1 MAGNDNLMQKYLR
14 ILQKYPEMAEAARR
28 LADKY
33 NEDICRITALV
44 SAPVI
49 YMYADH
55 IVTTAVRLG
64 IKRIYFLARDGYS
77 VKRAAEEIVKKR
89 GVNVELRYFYCSR
102 FSLRMAAYG
111 FKDDSA
117 YDRLFFESYELSAK
131 KLLARAGFSPEDRE
145 TVYKDIGFSLENED
159 APLDRAA
166 FHELCGRIKGSGEF
180 DRIIKEKSDRAFLSA
195 VSYIRQEGMG
205 EYSHIAVADLG
216 WTGSMQ
222 HTLKRILHEA
232 GIETEI
238 TGFYMGLLEAPPIE
252 KGSEF
257 DGWLFSNADSGVK
270 AWFSHNLMECICT
283 APHGM
288 TLGYENINGTVTP
301 VLCDCENN
309 ADRVKMLSDIIA
321 EFAEKVCT
329 SGDRETALALLKAL
343 MYTPEVSEA
352 AAFAAEYHFCD
363 DVSEEY
369 HRSIAGAADKEL
381 LTQRLLHRQVFDRI
395 FKKKRSVGGLYWYY
409 GSLAL
414 SNVKNK
420 GAYRLL
426 FRLSEQVRFFIKQK
440 KGKR

>member
-1 MAGNDNLMQKYLR
+1 MQKYLR

-28 LADKY
+28 LCNKY
-33 NEDICRITALV
+33 DENICRITALV

-55 IVTTAVRLG
+55 IVTMAERLG

-89 GVNVELRYFYCSR
+89 GSSVELRYFYCSR
-102 FSLRMAAYG
+102 FSLRMAAYR

-131 KLLARAGFSPEDRE
+131 KLLARAGFSREDRAA
-145 TVYKDIGFSLENED
+145 VYKDIGFSLENED
-159 APLDRAA
+159 TPLDRAA
-166 FHELCGRIKGSGEF
+166 FHELCGRIKGSREF
-180 DRIIKEKSDRAFLSA
+180 DRILTQRSDTAFFDA
-195 VSYIRQEGMG
+195 VSYIKQEGMG

-222 HTLKRILHEA
+222 HTLKRILSEA
-232 GIETEI
+232 GIETKI
-238 TGFYMGLLEAPPIE
+238 TGFYMGMLEAPPIE

-257 DGWLFSNADSGVK
+257 GCWLFGGGDSRVK

-288 TLGYENINGTVTP
+288 TMGYENKNGIYEP
-301 VLCDCENN
+301 VLCECENN
-309 ADRVKMLSDIIA
+309 TDRVELLSDIIA
-321 EFAEKVCT
+321 EFSAIVCGG
-329 SGDRETALALLKAL
+329 GDRETALALLKAL
-343 MYTPEVSEA
+343 MYTPEASEA
-352 AAFAAEYHFCD
+352 EAFASEYRFCD
-363 DVSEEY
+363 DVSEDY
-369 HRSIAGAADKEL
+369 HRSIAGAADKAL
-381 LTQRLLHRQVFDRI
+381 LTQRLLHRQVIDRLLR
-395 FKKKRSVGGLYWYY
+395 KKRSGGGLYWYY

-414 SNVKNK
+414 SNVRNK